1 MRNKYEY
8 RLELDARSKAGAW
21 GDQVPMGMPIWIMPT
36 RYLIQKLSKIQ
47 VK

>member
-21 GDQVPMGMPIWIMPT
+21 GDQVRIKGYLTAAQGMN
-36 RYLIQKLSKIQ
+36 KS
-47 VK
+47 